1 MSYNPSSTSA
11 KSQLSGA
18 TSGSITQFASAVTTS
33 YSVTWP
39 SAQAASSGYVL
50 TNDGAG
56 NLSWSPGSGSG
67 TVTSVALTV
76 PSFLSVSGSPI
87 TSTGTLAVTLSGSAL
102 PVANGGTGQTSTS
115 SSFNA
120 LSPLTTAGDILFE
133 NATPA
138 NARLPIGSTGQV
150 LTVVGGLPA
159 WMTPGAGSGTVS
171 SVSVV
176 SANGFAGTVATATTT
191 PAITLST
198 TVSGIILGNGTSI
211 SSATPG
217 TDYVI
222 PSGSIT
228 GNAATVTTNANLTGV
243 VTSIGNATSI
253 ANGAITNAMLA
264 TSYNVN
270 EFTLSGT
277 DITNQFVTLSSAPDV
292 VTSTVLTVVG
302 GPMQSYGSD
311 FTVSGSQLNF
321 AGDIATG
328 GNAALVSGDKLVV
341 QYN

>member
-18 TSGSITQFASAVTTS
+18 TSGSITQFASAVTTT
-33 YSVTWP
+33 YSIFWP
-39 SAQAASSGYVL
+39 PAQAASSGYVL

-87 TSTGTLAVTLSGSAL
+87 TSTGTLAVTLSGTAL

-138 NARLPIGSTGQV
+138 AARLPIGSAGQV
-150 LTVVGGLPA
+150 LTVVSGLPA
-159 WMTPGAGSGTVS
+159 WMTPAAGSGTVS

-191 PAITLST
+191 PAITIST
-198 TVSGIILGNGTSI
+198 TISGLLKGNGTAV
-211 SSATPG
+211 SAATAG

-222 PSGSIT
+222 PTGSIT
-228 GNAATVTTNANLTGV
+228 GNAGTVTTNANLTGV
-243 VTSIGNATSI
+243 VTSVGNATSI
-253 ANGAITNAMLA
+253 ANGAITNSMLA
-264 TSYNVN
+264 SSYNVN
-270 EFTLSGT
+270 LFTLSGT
-277 DITNQFVTLSSAPDV
+277 DITNKFVTLSSAPD
-292 VTSTVLTVVG
+292 TAADTILTVIG
-302 GPMQSYGSD
+302 GPMQSYGAD
-311 FTVSGSQLNF
+311 YTVSGSQLSWSGLF
-321 AGDIATG
+321 LDGV
-328 GNAALVSGDKLVV
+328 LVSGDMLVV